1 MKVLNP
7 TLDLETLRKGLR
19 RRARRLL
26 LLDYD
31 GTLAPFHANPEE
43 AVPYPG
49 VREVLN
55 RLLRQPEI
63 RLVMITGRWTKDL
76 LPLLKLEFGVEIWG
90 SHGLERLRPDGS
102 YEVVSMDETPL
113 QGLVTADEW
122 IEAIGWSG
130 RIEKKPGSVAIHWR
144 GLDEPSISAI
154 RDRVR
159 PQWKFIA
166 ESWALDL
173 LDFDGGLE
181 LRVPARNKGDAVRT
195 ILEETNGP
203 AVVAYLG
210 DDLTD
215 EDAFKAIKGKGV
227 GVLVREQWRPTEA
240 DVWIKPPGELLA
252 FLAEWLPDK
261 S

>member
-1 MKVLNP
+1 MKVMNP
-7 TLDLETLRKGLR
+7 NLDLETLRKSLC
-19 RRARRLL
+19 RRARKVL

-31 GTLAPFHANPEE
+31 GTLAPFHPNPEE
-43 AVPYPG
+43 ALPYPG
-49 VREVLN
+49 IREMLDK
-55 RLLRQPEI
+55 LLRQPEL

-76 LPLLKLEFGVEIWG
+76 LPLLQMESGIEIWG
-90 SHGLERLRPDGS
+90 SHGLERLWPDGS
-102 YEVVSMDETPL
+102 YEVAFMDETPL

-122 IEAIGWSG
+122 IEAISLCG

-144 GLDEPSISAI
+144 GLDEPSVAAI

-159 PQWKFIA
+159 PQWNRIA
-166 ESWALDL
+166 EAWGLDL

-181 LRVPARNKGDAVRT
+181 LRVAVRNKGDAVRT
-195 ILEETNGP
+195 ILEETNGR

-215 EDAFKAIKGKGV
+215 EDAFRTLKGKGV

-240 DVWIKPPGELLA
+240 DIWIQPPQELLA

-261 S
+261 P

>member
-7 TLDLETLRKGLR
+7 NMDLTALSKSLRTG
-19 RRARRLL
+19 ARKVLL
-26 LLDYD
+26 VDYD
-31 GTLAPFHANPEE
+31 GTLAPFHPNPGE
-43 AVPYPG
+43 AVIYPG

-55 RLLRQPEI
+55 RLLRQPEF

-76 LPLLKLEFGVEIWG
+76 LPLLDLESGVEIWG

-102 YEVVSMDETPL
+102 YEIAPMDETPL

-122 IEAIGWSG
+122 IEAIGWAG

-144 GLDEPSISAI
+144 GLDEPSVSSI

-159 PQWKFIA
+159 PQWKIIA
-166 ESWALDL
+166 EAWALDL

-195 ILEETNGP
+195 ILEETTGP
-203 AVVAYLG
+203 AMVAYLG

-215 EDAFKAIKGKGV
+215 EAAFRALKGKGV

-240 DVWIKPPGELLA
+240 DIWLQPPDELLA
-252 FLAEWLPDK
+252 FLAEWLPDD

>member
-7 TLDLETLRKGLR
+7 NMDLTALRKSLR
-19 RRARRLL
+19 RPGRKVL

-31 GTLAPFHANPEE
+31 GTLAPFHPNPGE
-43 AVPYPG
+43 AVIYPG

-55 RLLRQPEI
+55 RLLRQPEF

-76 LPLLKLEFGVEIWG
+76 LPLLDLESGIEIWG

-102 YEVVSMDETPL
+102 YEIAPMDEIPL

-122 IEAIGWSG
+122 IEAVGWAG

-144 GLDEPSISAI
+144 GLDEPSVAAI

-159 PQWKFIA
+159 PQWNRIA
-166 ESWALDL
+166 EAWGLDL

-181 LRVPARNKGDAVRT
+181 LRVAVRNKGDAVRT
-195 ILEETNGP
+195 ILEETNGR

-215 EDAFKAIKGKGV
+215 EDAFRTLKGKGV

-240 DVWIKPPGELLA
+240 DIWIQPPQELLA

-261 S
+261 P